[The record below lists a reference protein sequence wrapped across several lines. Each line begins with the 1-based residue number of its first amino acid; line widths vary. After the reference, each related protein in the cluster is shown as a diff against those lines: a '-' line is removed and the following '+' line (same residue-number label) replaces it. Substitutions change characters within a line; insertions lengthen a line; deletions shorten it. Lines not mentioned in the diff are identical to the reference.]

1 MRLPR
6 SFGLALGVLAWGACD
21 HEQTSEVITRDGE
34 SVIPIISMSTANA
47 GGFLGGSRATNRFL
61 ASGTFDTSIV
71 DAFSRSG
78 ATPPNFIADPNG
90 FGYGNTPMYYGAR
103 VGGSPVNNY
112 FPPTGLLPA
121 VVNMGQYSYGDLYG
135 ATYSITYI
143 VPGGHPGNG
152 GSSWEFWYVIRDLID
167 SQRYIMGL
175 VRYAVEQRGA
185 LDWAER
191 LLTGAVTQPDS
202 LVFMAGDFNPGGN
215 KENDNGYIV
224 DCADPAEGRP
234 VDGANPYFV
243 AGKTVATGSASRR
256 IIIDQTICSDAST
269 VWSNGFTSAKSPIPV
284 NNAAP
289 GPNQYNFLVV
299 WEALADSTPDYSR
312 PVWREQVAPV
322 LTTTGELYNNGFAPF
337 PPGGL
342 TPAQL
347 ALLPGATASPDTI
360 RVTASNLVPL
370 ASGSAYSVWLA
381 VSGSGQAAKVT
392 GRVIRRSGGTVVDT
406 IADASEFNLA
416 PGMTGATVE
425 FDFAPHIGTAWDAV
439 TFAVGAAG
447 ASSIPAGQPLWT
459 PMVTEK
465 VPGGPIPVLTSTMTF
480 GAFNGGT
487 SSLVF
492 GAAGSGTGGIYGN
505 LLRED
510 ILRLPRP
517 PVGYMY
523 EAWLVNS
530 VGAVNPMS
538 IGPLLSPFPDLQPL
552 TDADVSTSPPLSGV
566 ELTQAALRYEGTG
579 TTFFCD
585 WDQVQVRVAAKS
597 AAGGT
602 MPPTIVLNGTNPR
615 TGCP

>member
-6 SFGLALGVLAWGACD
+6 TFGLALGVLAWGACD
-21 HEQTSEVITRDGE
+21 HEQVSEVITRDGE
-34 SVIPIISMSTANA
+34 AVIPIISMSTANA

-61 ASGTFDTSIV
+61 LSGTFDTSFV
-71 DAFSRSG
+71 DAFGRSG
-78 ATPPNFIADPNG
+78 STPPNFIADPNG
-90 FGYGNTPMYYGAR
+90 FGYGSTPMYFGAR
-103 VGGSPVNNY
+103 VGGAPVNNY
-112 FPPTGLLPA
+112 VPPAGLLPA
-121 VVNMGQYSYGDLYG
+121 VVDIGQYSYGDLYG

-152 GSSWEFWYVIRDLID
+152 GSSWEFWYVIRNLVN

-185 LDWAER
+185 LDWAEL
-191 LLTGAVTQPDS
+191 LLTGTVTEPDS

-215 KENDNGYIV
+215 KANDNGYVV
-224 DCADPAEGRP
+224 DCADPTEGRP

-243 AGKTVATGSASRR
+243 AGKAVTATSPSRR

-269 VWSNGFTSAKSPIPV
+269 VWGNGFTSANSPIPV
-284 NNAAP
+284 NDQAP
-289 GPNQYNFLVV
+289 GANQYNFLVV
-299 WEALADSTPDYSR
+299 WEALPDSTPDYSR
-312 PVWREQVAPV
+312 PMWREQLAPV
-322 LTTTGELYNNGFAPF
+322 MTTTGELINNGFAPY

-342 TPAQL
+342 TRAEL
-347 ALLPGATASPDTI
+347 ALLPGASASPDSI
-360 RVTASNLVPL
+360 RVTANNLVPL

-381 VSGSGQAAKVT
+381 VSGAGQAAKVT
-392 GRVIRRSGGTVVDT
+392 GRVIRLNGGTVVDT
-406 IADASEFNLA
+406 LTDVSEFTLVT
-416 PGMTGATVE
+416 GMTGATVE
-425 FDFAPHIGTAWDAV
+425 FDFAPHVGTAWDAV
-439 TFAVGAAG
+439 TLAVGAAG
-447 ASSIPAGQPLWT
+447 ATSLPASQPLWT
-459 PMVTEK
+459 PMVTAK
-465 VPGGPIPVLTSTMTF
+465 VAGGPIPLLTSTLTF

-487 SSLVF
+487 NSLVF
-492 GAAGSGTGGIYGN
+492 GAAGTGTGGIYGN

-530 VGAVNPMS
+530 TGAVSPMS

-566 ELTQAALRYEGTG
+566 ELTQAALRYEGTS

-585 WDQVQVRVAAKS
+585 WDQVQVRLASKVG
-597 AAGGT
+597 AGAI
-602 MPPTIVLNGTNPR
+602 PPTTVLNGTNPR
-615 TGCP
+615 SGCP